1 MEEIVVALHM
11 HTVYSDGT
19 GKHADLAA
27 AALKASLDA
36 ILVTD
41 HNVWVQ
47 GVEGYL
53 QKGKKRLLTLVGEEV
68 HDQTLTKGKNHL
80 LVFGNT
86 RELARF
92 APDPQQL
99 INQASSSGGLT
110 FLAHPIE
117 HALPAFGEAAFNW
130 EDWQVSG
137 YTGIELWN
145 QMSEFKTRATS
156 LPKTVLHAFFPQLMT
171 LSPLEAT
178 LKLWDELIAKSN
190 KPVVAVGGVDA
201 HEMKIK
207 KGPIRILLYPYEL
220 QFRSITNH
228 LLLPSPLTGNLTQ
241 DKALIYG
248 ALRAGHSF
256 IAYDLPR
263 SARGFRFTVNGKD
276 GTFWMGDTVSAE
288 SGLTFQ
294 VRLPIRT
301 HVRLLRNG
309 AVVKEHT
316 DREVLTY
323 LTKEPGVYRAEVYL
337 DYLGKHRAWIF
348 SNPIYAV

>member
-1 MEEIVVALHM
+1 
-11 HTVYSDGT
+11 
-19 GKHADLAA
+19 
-27 AALKASLDA
+27 
-36 ILVTD
+36 
-41 HNVWVQ
+41 
-47 GVEGYL
+47 
-53 QKGKKRLLTLVGEEV
+53 
-68 HDQTLTKGKNHL
+68 
-80 LVFGNT
+80 
-86 RELARF
+86 
-92 APDPQQL
+92 
-99 INQASSSGGLT
+99 
-110 FLAHPIE
+110 
-117 HALPAFGEAAFNW
+117 
-130 EDWQVSG
+130 
-137 YTGIELWN
+137 
-145 QMSEFKTRATS
+145 
-156 LPKTVLHAFFPQLMT
+156 